1 MEEQEKNKE
10 REQRIAEKWEFHQ
23 RFFPTYP
30 WERNLFHFDEEL
42 GLKKQAEE
50 QEEQIQENQK
60 TE

>member
-30 WERNLFHFDEEL
+30 WERNLFQFDEEL
-42 GLKKQAEE
+42 EEVRKMEEEE
-50 QEEQIQENQK
+50 QKLKNQK
-60 TE
+60 TV

>member
-10 REQRIAEKWEFHQ
+10 REREIAEKWEFHQ

-42 GLKKQAEE
+42 EEIRKEEE
-50 QEEQIQENQK
+50 QKQEKRASKQ
-60 TE
+60 E